1 MAAPADQKNLLEV
14 LEELLLDPGW
24 SVFKAHADNEWGP
37 RQYRTRVQAAL
48 TTDTPEASVIA
59 VECAATEIERL
70 LQWPEE
76 QVNRLRARI
85 ASERARQMTT
95 TAGPR
100 A

>member
-1 MAAPADQKNLLEV
+1 MASPADQKNLLEV

-24 SVFKAHADNEWGP
+24 HVWKAHVNNEWGP
-37 RQYRTRVQAAL
+37 QGYRTRVQAAL
-48 TTDTPEASVIA
+48 QSELPREGVVIVEAM
-59 VECAATEIERL
+59 TREIERL

-76 QVNRLRARI
+76 QVSRLRAR
-85 ASERARQMTT
+85 AREATMTT